1 MKNIIRVYIK
11 SYDFKILNKIINKL
25 KIVSY
30 DNKVKFSGPIFLP
43 IKKEIFNILRSPHV
57 NKDSRD
63 QFQISTHKRLMI
75 FFNVIS
81 KFIIILRDS
90 LFYYSLDFNFRF
102 FY

>member
-11 SYDFKILNKIINKL
+11 SYDFKILIKIINKL
-25 KIVSY
+25 KNLST
-30 DNKVKFSGPIFLP
+30 DNKIKHSGPIFLP
-43 IKKEIFNILRSPHV
+43 TKKEIFNILRSPHV

-63 QFQISTHKRLMI
+63 QFQLSTHKRLMI
-75 FFNVIS
+75 FFDVDS

-102 FY
+102 FC

>member
-11 SYDFKILNKIINKL
+11 SYDFKILIKIINKL
-25 KIVSY
+25 KTISF
-30 DNKVKFSGPIFLP
+30 DSKIKFSGPVFLP
-43 IKKEIFNILRSPHV
+43 NKKEIFNILRSPHV

-75 FFNVIS
+75 FFNVNS
-81 KFIIILRDS
+81 NFIIILRDS
-90 LFYYSLDFNFRF
+90 LFYYSLDFNFKF